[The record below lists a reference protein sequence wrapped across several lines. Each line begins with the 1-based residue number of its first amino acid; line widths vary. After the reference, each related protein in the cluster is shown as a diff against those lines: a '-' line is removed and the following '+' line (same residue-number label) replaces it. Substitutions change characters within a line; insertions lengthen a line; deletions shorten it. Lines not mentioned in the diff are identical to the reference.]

1 MGKLKS
7 VLTWIFGIIAVLA
20 VFGALWA
27 FLWLG
32 WAIGMP
38 M

>member
-1 MGKLKS
+1 MDRIKQ
-7 VLTWIFGIIAVLA
+7 VLIWILGAIAVLA

-32 WAIGMP
+32 WAIGLP
-38 M
+38 I

>member
-1 MGKLKS
+1 MEKAKQVIS
-7 VLTWIFGIIAVLA
+7 WILGLIAVLA

-32 WAIGMP
+32 WAVGLP